1 MLEVPTEPRGALRA
15 AWSGIAGA
23 ITFLTIVPVGGRGDM
38 RRAGGGGD
46 MRRAARWFTVVG
58 AAVGAVAGGV
68 RAGLQPLLGATP
80 ATVLAVAA
88 LVVVTGALHQDG
100 LADTVD
106 GLGVG
111 GDRARRLAAMR
122 DSSIGV
128 FGALALIG
136 WSLLL
141 VVVLEQLSAERAVEA
156 LVAAAALGRWA
167 ALLHATWAPPA
178 RADGLGAGFTA
189 GPIAV
194 ALAGAVAVA
203 AAIVLCGVGA
213 GLAAVAGAVSVAA
226 LSVLHVRASLGG
238 RTGDTLGATVALAEV
253 VVCTVL
259 LAVWRG

>member
-1 MLEVPTEPRGALRA
+1 LLEAPTEPRAALRA
-15 AWSGIAGA
+15 AWSGLAGA

-38 RRAGGGGD
+38 RRAAG
-46 MRRAARWFTVVG
+46 WFTVVG

-106 GLGVG
+106 GLGVR
-111 GDRARRLAAMR
+111 GDRARRLAVMR

-136 WSLLL
+136 WTLLL
-141 VVVLEQLSAERAVEA
+141 VVVLEQVSAQRAVEA

-167 ALLHATWAPPA
+167 ALLHASWSPPA
-178 RADGLGAGFTA
+178 RADGLGAGFTV
-189 GPIAV
+189 GPMAV
-194 ALAGAVAVA
+194 ALGTII
-203 AAIVLCGVGA
+203 AIGIAIALCGFAA
-213 GLAAVAGAVSVAA
+213 GLAAVAAAVAVAA